1 MTDTTRPAW
10 RPSRRDVLYLG
21 IGGLVAAVP
30 FARRA
35 PLSLVRRHVVTMGTI
50 AEFAVAHRDPAA
62 ARAAID
68 DAVAAL
74 RWVDGTMSRFSP
86 ASDVGR
92 ANAGAARE
100 AVAVCDETREVV
112 AEALAWAEASGG
124 RFDPCLGRVSAL
136 WDIPNRHEPPAP
148 REVATLAG
156 RALFRRID
164 LGAHAGSAA
173 VRFTDADAQIDLGGI
188 AKGYAV
194 DRAARI
200 LRERGIAHALIGAG
214 GDLYALGRSP
224 AGEPWQVGIQSPD
237 DPRALAGTLALEN
250 AAVATSGDY
259 QQYFEYRARRYHH
272 LMDPS
277 TAAPWQTPMRSIS
290 VIADTCMAADAGAT
304 CAFGLA
310 PAGAARVLGPRG
322 ARVAHWV

>member
-1 MTDTTRPAW
+1 
-10 RPSRRDVLYLG
+10 VL
-21 IGGLVAAVP
+21 
-30 FARRA
+30 
-35 PLSLVRRHVVTMGTI
+35 TMGTI
-50 AEFAVAHRDPAA
+50 AEFAVAHRDPRQAE
-62 ARAAID
+62 AAID
-68 DAVAAL
+68 KAVEAL

-100 AVAVCDETREVV
+100 AVGLGDETRAVV
-112 AEALAWAEASGG
+112 AEALAWADASGG

-148 REVATLAG
+148 REVAALAG
-156 RALFRRID
+156 RALFRKID

-173 VRFTDADAQIDLGGI
+173 VRFTDPDVQIDLGGI

-200 LRERGIAHALIGAG
+200 LRARGIEHALIGAG

-224 AGEPWQVGIQSPD
+224 SGEPWQVGIQSPD
-237 DPRALAGTLALEN
+237 DPRALAGTLAVEN
-250 AAVATSGDY
+250 AAIATSGDY

-277 TAAPWQTPMRSIS
+277 TAAPRQSPMRSIS
-290 VIADTCMAADAGAT
+290 VIAETCMAADAGAT
-304 CAFGLA
+304 CAFGMP
-310 PAGAARVLGPRG
+310 PAEAARVLGRRG
-322 ARVAHWV
+322 ARVAHWI